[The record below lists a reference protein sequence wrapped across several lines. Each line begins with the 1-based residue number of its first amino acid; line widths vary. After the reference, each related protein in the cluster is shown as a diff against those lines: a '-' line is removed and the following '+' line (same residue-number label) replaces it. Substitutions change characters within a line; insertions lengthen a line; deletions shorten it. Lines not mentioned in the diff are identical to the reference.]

1 MKIVS
6 SMVAMRSQHTRMQI
20 TEQRESLRI
29 RHRQAGPPPDTA
41 RPETRLATQAGTK
54 AEDTASLEASGEELA
69 PLDELKLG
77 VLKMLLERLTGIKI
91 KVLSTR
97 ELRAKLKELQDPG
110 QEGLQQPPTRSP
122 GEQPS
127 RGDFAL
133 AYDYSY
139 TRTESESTRV
149 DMSAQVQTSD
159 GKTIDVGIR
168 LNLSRQLVQH
178 EEFHLKAGDE
188 RLFDP
193 LVLNF
198 NGGSAQLTER
208 QFQFDLNAD
217 GRAERIALLRPGS
230 GFLALDRNGD
240 GKVNDGSEL
249 FGPQSGNG
257 FAELARYDQDGNRF
271 IDEADAIFQQLKVWT
286 RDANGEQRLLA
297 LGQAGVGAI
306 YLGHIGSEFTL
317 EDGNREQVG
326 QLRDSGFFLREDGT
340 SGTVQQIDLVV

>member
-1 MKIVS
+1 
-6 SMVAMRSQHTRMQI
+6 
-20 TEQRESLRI
+20 
-29 RHRQAGPPPDTA
+29 
-41 RPETRLATQAGTK
+41 
-54 AEDTASLEASGEELA
+54 
-69 PLDELKLG
+69 
-77 VLKMLLERLTGIKI
+77 
-91 KVLSTR
+91 
-97 ELRAKLKELQDPG
+97 
-110 QEGLQQPPTRSP
+110 
-122 GEQPS
+122 
-127 RGDFAL
+127 
-133 AYDYSY
+133 
-139 TRTESESTRV
+139 
-149 DMSAQVQTSD
+149 
-159 GKTIDVGIR
+159 
-168 LNLSRQLVQH
+168 VQH